1 MGTQQRWVAAQPG
14 AVWAVLA
21 DGWSYAGFV
30 VGSTHVRAVDPRWPA
45 PGARLLPTVGAW
57 PLQREGETRCEE
69 ADAPR
74 RLVVT
79 ARGWPLGEARVVF
92 ALEPRDGGTLVS
104 LTEDAVAGPGAL
116 VPAPLRHVT
125 IDARNRE
132 TLARLEALALRRP
145 A

>member
-1 MGTQQRWVAAQPG
+1 VGTQQRWVAAQPA

-30 VGSTHVRAVDPRWPA
+30 VGATHVRAVDPQWPA

-69 ADAPR
+69 VEAPH
-74 RLVVT
+74 RLVMT

-92 ALEPRDGGTLVS
+92 ALEPCDGGTLVS
-104 LTEDAVAGPGAL
+104 LSEAPVAGPGAL
-116 VPAPLRHVT
+116 LPGPLSGAA

-132 TLARLEALALRRP
+132 VLARLEALALRRP

>member
-1 MGTQQRWVAAQPG
+1 MARQQRWVGAAP
-14 AVWAVLA
+14 ADVWAVLA

-30 VGSTHVRAVDPRWPA
+30 VGSTHVRAVDPHWPA

-69 ADAPR
+69 SEAPH

-92 ALEPRDGGTLVS
+92 TLEPRDGGTLVS
-104 LTEDAVAGPGAL
+104 LSEDAVAGPGAL
-116 VPAPLRHVT
+116 VPRPLRGVA
-125 IDARNRE
+125 IGARNRE